1 MKRTSIPV
9 NVKLNVVKFA
19 AFKFAAVKLI
29 AVKLLVAVVIVAVCA
44 LVVDAQG
51 SGTTTRTT
59 NNVADDAAT
68 IIGRVL
74 DAQGAG
80 VAGAL
85 VTLYARSPVVRLT
98 TRADA
103 SGAYR
108 FERLAAGEYLIEA
121 DARGFAPASAQR
133 VRVRANESATT
144 DVRLEVA
151 SLREEAVVV
160 TASDTAQ
167 AVDEV
172 SKSLTT
178 VTRHEMEERD
188 EFSVAEA
195 LRDVP
200 GLRVQQLGGPGSLF
214 TIKAR
219 GLRNE
224 DTAILLDGMRLRD
237 PSAPQGDFSG
247 YLSDLD
253 VVNLDRVEVLRGSG
267 SSLYG
272 TNAIGGVVNLVTEEG
287 GGQTRG
293 ELLAEGGSLGFFRG
307 RAQLA
312 GGTHSNRF
320 AYSLGASH
328 RNVTRG
334 VDGHDAS
341 RNTSLQGR
349 ALFRL
354 TPTAT
359 LTARGYFSDSFVQ
372 LNDDPRPIVGTLPT
386 VGVINAIPI
395 SLSELRRFESGVP
408 ASRLSNGGATFI
420 PSANDPDNARATR
433 FFSGALRFNHRPTEK
448 FGYTISYQ
456 GNTTHGV
463 FTDGPAGTGFEP
475 AGSTRTDFDG
485 RAHTLNARADLLVGT
500 HNIITAG
507 YEFERETFINR
518 QFPESASDNFALTVS
533 ERSHALFAQDQ
544 VRLLNDRLQ
553 LSAGFRAQFFNLNA
567 PRFTPSASAPYTN
580 IAFASPPNA
589 YTGDGSIAY
598 FFPRTNTKLRG
609 HVGNGY
615 RAPSLFERFGASFS
629 NLFGFSAFGDPRL
642 APERSISFDAGID
655 QTLAHNRVR
664 ASATYF
670 YTRLQETILFDFT
683 GLVSQPDPFGR
694 FGGYV
699 NTRGGLARGV
709 ELEFDAAPT
718 RTLDVRASYTF
729 TNSDER
735 TPRVGQI
742 RAFAIPD
749 HVFSIVATERLT
761 SRVFFNFDLAATSN
775 YLAPIFDPSSF
786 ASLVYRFNGATKA
799 DAGASYR
806 LPLNESRSLRFF
818 GVVENLFGNTIYE
831 SGFRT
836 AGRTA
841 RAGAQFSF

>member
-1 MKRTSIPV
+1 MRKFRISSI
-9 NVKLNVVKFA
+9 VKLVLA
-19 AFKFAAVKLI
+19 
-29 AVKLLVAVVIVAVCA
+29 IVAAASCA
-44 LVVDAQG
+44 LASGAQAQTPN
-51 SGTTTRTT
+51 SNT
-59 NNVADDAAT
+59 AS
-68 IIGRVL
+68 ISGRVL
-74 DAQGAG
+74 DPQGAS

-85 VTLYARSPVVRLT
+85 VTLYARAPLLLRLT
-98 TRADA
+98 TTTDTT
-103 SGAYR
+103 GAYR

-121 DARGFAPASAQR
+121 DARGFAPTTAAR
-133 VRVRANESATT
+133 VRIGEGETT
-144 DVRLEVA
+144 TADVRLEVSGVRA
-151 SLREEAVVV
+151 EVVV

-178 VTRHEMEERD
+178 VTMREAEERD
-188 EFSVAEA
+188 EYAVAEA

-200 GLRVQQLGGPGSLF
+200 GLRVQQLGGPGAFFS
-214 TIKAR
+214 IKTR

-224 DTAILLDGMRLRD
+224 DTAILVDGLRLRD

-253 VVNLDRVEVLRGSG
+253 IVNLDRVEVLRGSG

-272 TNAIGGVVNLVTEEG
+272 TNAVGGVVNLVTDEG
-287 GGQTRG
+287 GGKTRG
-293 ELLAEGGSLGFFRG
+293 SLLFEGGSLGFFRG
-307 RAQLA
+307 RAQVA
-312 GGTHSNRF
+312 GGTASNRI
-320 AYSLGASH
+320 AYSLGVSH

-334 VDGHDAS
+334 VDGDDAS
-341 RNTSLQGR
+341 RNTSGQGR
-349 ALFRL
+349 VLFRL
-354 TPTAT
+354 TPKAT
-359 LTARGYFSDSFVQ
+359 LTARIYASDSFLQ
-372 LNDDPRPIVGTLPT
+372 LNDDPRPIVGTLPA
-386 VGVINAIPI
+386 GVIDAIPI
-395 SLSELRRFESGVP
+395 SRAELRRFESGTP
-408 ASRLSNGGATFI
+408 AASLNNGAATFI

-456 GNTTHGV
+456 ANRTDGT
-463 FTDGPAGTGFEP
+463 FTDGPGGTGFEP
-475 AGSTRTDFDG
+475 FGNTRTDFDG
-485 RAHTLNARADLLVGT
+485 RAHTLNARADLLLGASNFV
-500 HNIITAG
+500 TAG

-518 QFPESASDNFALTVS
+518 QFPESAADNLLLDVT

-544 VRLLNDRLQ
+544 LRLLNDRLQ
-553 LSAGFRAQFFNLNA
+553 LSAAFRAQVFSLDE
-567 PRFTPSASAPYTN
+567 PRFTPQASAPFAN
-580 IAFASPPNA
+580 ISFVSPPTA

-598 FFPRTNTKLRG
+598 FFPAQGTKLRA

-615 RAPSLFERFGASFS
+615 RAPSLFERFGTSFS

-642 APERSISFDAGID
+642 APERSLAFDAGID
-655 QTLAHNRVR
+655 QSFAHNRAR

-670 YTRLQETILFDFT
+670 YTRLQEVIVFDFT
-683 GLVSQPDPFGR
+683 GLVAQPDPFGR
-694 FGGYV
+694 FGGFV
-699 NTRGGLARGV
+699 NTNGGLARGV
-709 ELEFDAAPT
+709 ELSFDSTPT

-749 HVFSIVATERLT
+749 HMFSLVATERVGQRL
-761 SRVFFNFDLAATSN
+761 FFNFDLAATSD

-786 ASLVYRFNGATKA
+786 ASLVYRFNGSRKA

-806 LPLNESRSLRFF
+806 LPLTESRSLRFF
-818 GVVENLFGNTIYE
+818 GVVENLFGREYFE

-836 AGRTA
+836 PGRTA

>member
-1 MKRTSIPV
+1 MKRINASRSII
-9 NVKLNVVKFA
+9 KFA
-19 AFKFAAVKLI
+19 VVVAAFVACAHAPRVAAQTVNTKTQT
-29 AVKLLVAVVIVAVCA
+29 AN
-44 LVVDAQG
+44 
-51 SGTTTRTT
+51 GTT
-59 NNVADDAAT
+59 DDAAIT
-68 IIGRVL
+68 GRVL

-85 VTLYARSPVVRLT
+85 VTLYARAPVVRLT

-103 SGAYR
+103 GGAYR
-108 FERLAAGEYLIEA
+108 FDRLAAGEYLLEA
-121 DARGFAPASAQR
+121 DARGFAPAPAQR
-133 VRVRANESATT
+133 VRVRAGEATT
-144 DVRLEVA
+144 ADVRLEVA
-151 SLREEAVVV
+151 ALREEAVVV

-178 VTRHEMEERD
+178 VTRREMEERD
-188 EFSVAEA
+188 EFSVAES

-214 TIKAR
+214 SIKAR

-224 DTAILLDGMRLRD
+224 DTAILLDGLRLRD

-253 VVNLDRVEVLRGSG
+253 IVNLDRVEVLRGTG

-272 TNAIGGVVNLVTEEG
+272 TNAVGGVVNLVTEEG

-312 GGTHSNRF
+312 GGTRSNRF

-328 RNVTRG
+328 RNVARG
-334 VDGHDAS
+334 VDGDDAA
-341 RNTSLQGR
+341 RNTSAQGR

-359 LTARGYFSDSFVQ
+359 LTARGYFSDAFVQ
-372 LNDDPRPIVGTLPT
+372 LNDDPRPIAGTLPIG
-386 VGVINAIPI
+386 GVINAVPI
-395 SLSELRRFESGVP
+395 SLAELRRFESGTP
-408 ASRLSNGGATFI
+408 ASSLSNGNATFI

-448 FGYTISYQ
+448 FGYTVSYQ
-456 GNTTHGV
+456 GNTTRGR
-463 FTDGPAGTGFEP
+463 FTDGPGGTGFEP
-475 AGSTRTDFDG
+475 FATTRTDFDG
-485 RAHTLNARADLLVGT
+485 RAHTLNARADLLLGNSNFV
-500 HNIITAG
+500 TAG

-518 QFPESASDNFALTVS
+518 QFPESASDNLTLTVS
-533 ERSHALFAQDQ
+533 ERSHAVFAQDQ

-567 PRFTPSASAPYTN
+567 PRFTPSSSAPFAN
-580 IAFASPPNA
+580 ISFVSPPAA

-598 FFPRTNTKLRG
+598 FFPTSGTKLRG

-615 RAPSLFERFGASFS
+615 RAPSLYERFGASFS

-642 APERSISFDAGID
+642 APERTISFDAGID
-655 QTLAHNRVR
+655 QTFARDRAR

-670 YTRLQETILFDFT
+670 YTRLQETIIFDFT
-683 GLVSQPDPFGR
+683 GLVAQPDPFGR

-709 ELEFDAAPT
+709 ELSFDVAPT
-718 RTLDVRASYTF
+718 RTLDLRAAYTF

-749 HVFSIVATERLT
+749 HVFSVVATERVGQ
-761 SRVFFNFDLAATSN
+761 RVFLNFDLAATSD
-775 YLAPIFDPSSF
+775 YLAPVFDPSSF
-786 ASLVYRFNGATKA
+786 ASLVYRFDASTKA

-806 LPLNESRSLRFF
+806 LPLNESRALRFF
-818 GVVENLFGNTIYE
+818 GVVENLFGQTIYE

-836 AGRTA
+836 PGRTA
-841 RAGAQFSF
+841 RAGAQFNF